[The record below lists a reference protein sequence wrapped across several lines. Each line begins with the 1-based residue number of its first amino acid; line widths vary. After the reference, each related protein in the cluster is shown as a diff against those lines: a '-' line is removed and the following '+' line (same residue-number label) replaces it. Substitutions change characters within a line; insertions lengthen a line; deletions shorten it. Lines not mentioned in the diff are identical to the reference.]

1 MFSSISWFN
10 ILVLLIIGLIV
21 IGPER
26 LPGMIKDIRAVALAF
41 RNLVNDA
48 RRQLDEDFGPEFKE
62 FQKPLSQINEY
73 RRMGPRGLVTK
84 ALFDGD
90 DAFFNDLENTGRQL
104 ADSVNSVTNPAGH
117 TSAER
122 PSSQAPLAGSHAGA
136 GDQGAGSAS
145 SAASAGASGHG
156 ASGQGAPGGTPGSTP
171 SQQPQQ
177 PAAGERTASPRAA
190 GVWDDVL

>member
-122 PSSQAPLAGSHAGA
+122 PSSQAPLPDSQVGTGT
-136 GDQGAGSAS
+136 QGAGSAS
-145 SAASAGASGHG
+145 TAAASASSA
-156 ASGQGAPGGTPGSTP
+156 GQGAPGGTPGSTP

>member
-122 PSSQAPLAGSHAGA
+122 PSSQAPLPGSQAGT
-136 GDQGAGSAS
+136 QGAGSTS
-145 SAASAGASGHG
+145 SAASAGAS
-156 ASGQGAPGGTPGSTP
+156 AQGARGSAPVSTP

>member
-122 PSSQAPLAGSHAGA
+122 PSSQAPLPDSQAGA
-136 GDQGAGSAS
+136 QGTGNAS
-145 SAASAGASGHG
+145 NAAASASA
-156 ASGQGAPGGTPGSTP
+156 AGQGAPGGAAGSTP

>member
-122 PSSQAPLAGSHAGA
+122 PSSQAPLAGSQAGA
-136 GDQGAGSAS
+136 GDQGAGSSSTAAASAS
-145 SAASAGASGHG
+145 SA
-156 ASGQGAPGGTPGSTP
+156 GQGAPGGTSGSTP

-177 PAAGERTASPRAA
+177 PAAGERTAPPRAA

>member
-122 PSSQAPLAGSHAGA
+122 PPPQAPLPDSQAGA
-136 GDQGAGSAS
+136 GTQSTGSAANVAGSAT
-145 SAASAGASGHG
+145 AA
-156 ASGQGAPGGTPGSTP
+156 GQGTLSGAPGCEP

>member
-122 PSSQAPLAGSHAGA
+122 PSSQAPLPDSQP
-136 GDQGAGSAS
+136 QGTGSAS
-145 SAASAGASGHG
+145 NAAGSRTAV
-156 ASGQGAPGGTPGSTP
+156 GQGAPSGASGRTTNQQ
-171 SQQPQQ
+171 SQQL
-177 PAAGERTASPRAA
+177 AAGESSASSRAA

>member
-90 DAFFNDLENTGRQL
+90 DAFCNDLENTGRQL

-122 PSSQAPLAGSHAGA
+122 PSSQAPLAGSQVGA

-145 SAASAGASGHG
+145 TAAPSASSA
-156 ASGQGAPGGTPGSTP
+156 GQGAPGGTSGSTP

-177 PAAGERTASPRAA
+177 PAAGERTAPPRAA

>member
-1 MFSSISWFN
+1 MVGVFSSISWFN

-122 PSSQAPLAGSHAGA
+122 PSSQAPLPDSQAGA
-136 GDQGAGSAS
+136 RAQSTGSAS
-145 SAASAGASGHG
+145 IAAGSTNPV
-156 ASGQGAPGGTPGSTP
+156 GQGAPGGAPGNTTN
-171 SQQPQQ
+171 QQPQQ
-177 PAAGERTASPRAA
+177 TPAGERTAPPRAA

>member
-117 TSAER
+117 TNAER
-122 PSSQAPLAGSHAGA
+122 PSSQAPLPGSQAGA
-136 GDQGAGSAS
+136 GTQGAGSTS
-145 SAASAGASGHG
+145 SAASAGAS
-156 ASGQGAPGGTPGSTP
+156 AQGARGSAPVSTP

>member
-122 PSSQAPLAGSHAGA
+122 PSSQAPLPDSQVGTGT
-136 GDQGAGSAS
+136 QGAGSAS
-145 SAASAGASGHG
+145 TAAASASSA
-156 ASGQGAPGGTPGSTP
+156 GQGAPGGSPVRTP

-177 PAAGERTASPRAA
+177 PAAGERTASQRVS

>member
-1 MFSSISWFN
+1 MFSYISWFN
-10 ILVLLIIGLIV
+10 ILVLLIIGLIF

-26 LPGMIKDIRAVALAF
+26 LPGLIKDIRAVALAF

-122 PSSQAPLAGSHAGA
+122 PSSQAPLPDSQAGA
-136 GDQGAGSAS
+136 GTQSTGSAANVAGSAT
-145 SAASAGASGHG
+145 AA
-156 ASGQGAPGGTPGSTP
+156 GQGTLGGAPGSAP

>member
-122 PSSQAPLAGSHAGA
+122 PSSQAPLPDSQAGA
-136 GDQGAGSAS
+136 GTQSTGSAANVAGSAT
-145 SAASAGASGHG
+145 AA
-156 ASGQGAPGGTPGSTP
+156 GQGTLGGAPGSEP